1 MPVMRAGEIA
11 AAVGGELAE
20 GPPDHRFSDYHFDS
34 REVGE
39 SCLFFALAS
48 ERADGHAYL
57 GQVARRPGAGAV
69 VRRSF
74 DGPLPAMPLIRVED
88 TRTAYAELAR
98 YVRRQHDRVRYVGI
112 TGSAGK
118 TTTREFASRILSRR
132 FRVHRPP
139 GNWNNWQGVPF
150 GLLKMPDDA
159 EAAVFELAMS
169 WPGLGEIDHLSS
181 ILVPHIAVVL
191 NVLPVHLEFLETVD
205 NVARGKLEICN
216 HVAPGGVALFNGD
229 FDRLHEAG
237 RALGGRTVLFGRDP
251 RRNDVVLKEVV
262 ASEASTRLEVDLE
275 GRGET
280 FVAPR
285 LTGAQVD
292 NLFAAIVVAWQAGL
306 ELAEIRDAVADLE
319 PVRGRG
325 VISEHRGVTL
335 VDDTYNANPEA
346 VKKLLRWAAGAFS
359 RPRVAVLGDM
369 LELGADEL
377 SFHAEVGRVVAEL
390 GFDLLVTVGRRARA
404 LADGARGAG
413 LPVEAVVSFDTP
425 EDAGAWLK
433 GRVHPGTTVL
443 FKASR
448 GVALERAI
456 AAFKG
461 ERAEAAARH

>member
-11 AAVGGELAE
+11 AAVGGELVNVS
-20 GPPDHRFSDYHFDS
+20 PDHRFRDYHFDS

-39 SCLFFALAS
+39 SCLFFALTS
-48 ERADGHAYL
+48 ERADGHAFL
-57 GQVARRPGAGAV
+57 ARVAERPGSGAV

-74 DGPLPAMPLIRVED
+74 DGPLPAIPLIRVED
-88 TRTAYAELAR
+88 PRAAYTDLAR
-98 YVRRQHDRVRYVGI
+98 HVRRRCSQVRYVGI

-118 TTTREFASRILSRR
+118 TTTREFTGRILSRR
-132 FRVHRPP
+132 FRVHQPP

-150 GLLKMPDDA
+150 ALLKMPDDA

-169 WPGLGEIDHLSS
+169 WPGLGEVDHLAS
-181 ILVPHIAVVL
+181 IVVPHIAVVL
-191 NVLPVHLEFLETVD
+191 NVLPVHLEFLGTVD
-205 NVARGKLEICN
+205 NVARGKLEIFN
-216 HVAPGGVALFNGD
+216 HLAPNGVALLNGD
-229 FDRLHEAG
+229 FDQLLAVG
-237 RALGGRTVLFGRDP
+237 RAMGGRTILFGRDP
-251 RRNDVVLKEVV
+251 GRNQVVLKEVV
-262 ASEASTRLEVDLE
+262 ASAGSTRLVVVLD
-275 GRGET
+275 GREEP

-292 NLFAAIVVAWQAGL
+292 NLFAAILIAWQAGL
-306 ELAEIRDAVADLE
+306 ELSEIRDAVAELE

-325 VISEHRGVTL
+325 VISEHRGVTV

-346 VKKLLRWAAGAFS
+346 VKKLLHWAAGGFP

-369 LELGADEL
+369 LELGDDEL
-377 SFHAEVGRVVAEL
+377 RFHAEVGEVVAAL

-413 LPVEAVVSFDTP
+413 LPAEAVVSFDTP
-425 EDAGAWLK
+425 EDAGAWLA
-433 GRVHPGTTVL
+433 GQVHRGATVL

-448 GVALERAI
+448 GIALERAI

-461 ERAEAAARH
+461 ERPATPAGH